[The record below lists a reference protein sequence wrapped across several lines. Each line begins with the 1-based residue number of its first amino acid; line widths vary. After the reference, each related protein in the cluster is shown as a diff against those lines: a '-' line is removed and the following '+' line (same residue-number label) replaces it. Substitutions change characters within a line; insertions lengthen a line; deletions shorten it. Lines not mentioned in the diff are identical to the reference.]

1 MTIIEQLQILRRGT
15 SHIINEEELVQRLQS
30 GKPLKVKL
38 GVDPTAAHVTL
49 GWAVV
54 FRKLRDFQRL
64 GHTACL
70 VIGTFTAQI
79 GDPSGKNKTR
89 PPLSAEE
96 VQKYTVS
103 VLEQV
108 YKILDPEKT
117 KIYYNGDWLSKMSFQ
132 DVIKLASHCTV
143 ARVLERD
150 DFAKRLTEEKP
161 IALHEILYPLCQ
173 AYDSVHMEPD
183 IELGGQ
189 DQLFNHLLGRT
200 LMGHYH
206 QRPQMVMLCPLLVGL
221 DGKEKM
227 SQSLGNYIGITEAP
241 NEMYGKTMSI
251 PDHLILN
258 WLELTTDVSLED
270 IQVYKKGMLEG
281 QINPMEVKRRLAKE
295 LITIYHGE
303 EDAARAEEFFT
314 QTFSQRQQP
323 QEAKEVAIPDEL
335 LNEERIPLAGL
346 ITALGMTKSN
356 SEARRLIQS
365 GAVSLDIEKIIEP
378 KASFSKEELQN
389 KVLRVGRHR
398 FYKLIIKA

>member
-1 MTIIEQLQILRRGT
+1 MTITEQLQIFKRGT
-15 SHIINEEELVQRLQS
+15 SQILNEEEFVERLQT

-54 FRKLRDFQRL
+54 FRKLRDFQKL

-96 VQKYTVS
+96 VQKYTAS
-103 VLEQV
+103 VLDQV

-117 KIYYNGDWLSKMSFQ
+117 KIYYNSDWLSKMSFQ
-132 DVIKLASHCTV
+132 EVIKLASHCTV
-143 ARVLERD
+143 ARMLERD
-150 DFAKRLTEEKP
+150 DFAKRLAEEKP
-161 IALHEILYPLCQ
+161 VALHEILYPLCQ
-173 AYDSVHMEPD
+173 AYDSVQMEPD

-206 QRPQMVMLCPLLVGL
+206 QKPQMVMLCPLLIGL

-251 PDHLILN
+251 PDHLILS
-258 WLELTTDVSLED
+258 WLELATDVPVDD
-270 IQVYKKGMLEG
+270 IKSYEKGMQEG
-281 QINPMEVKRRLAKE
+281 KINPMEVKRRLAKE
-295 LITIYHGE
+295 LVTLYHSQAVA
-303 EDAARAEEFFT
+303 DQAEAFFT

-323 QEAKEVAIPDEL
+323 QDAEYVFIPEEL
-335 LNEERIPLAGL
+335 LKEERISLAGL
-346 ITALGMTKSN
+346 ITAIGITKSN
-356 SEARRLIQS
+356 SQARRLIES
-365 GAVSLDIEKIIEP
+365 GAVCLDAQKIIEP
-378 KASFSKEELQN
+378 KVSFSKNELVD
-389 KVLRVGRHR
+389 KVLRAGRHR
-398 FYKLIIKA
+398 FCRLKIKT